1 MEKSS
6 GMHIYLTLFMVST
19 LATLFMTAFSY
30 LYAYLSK
37 DNFKEPQLLNLL
49 LTRISGISIH
59 KKSIVGWI
67 LHFIFGI
74 IFTVILYLLWE
85 NFIQPNWIN
94 TLLIGIIAGII
105 GSVGWKI
112 FFALHPNPP
121 KIKFVEYSLQLIFAH
136 IVFSYTC
143 FVLLSK
149 II

>member
-1 MEKSS
+1 
-6 GMHIYLTLFMVST
+6 MHIYLTLFMVST

-59 KKSIVGWI
+59 KKSIVGWV
-67 LHFIFGI
+67 LHFVIGI
-74 IFTVILYLLWE
+74 IFTFIIYFLWE
-85 NFIQPNWIN
+85 TYIRPNYLN

-121 KIKFVEYSLQLIFAH
+121 KIQFVEYSLQLIFAH

-143 FVLLSK
+143 FMLLSK